1 MKIISISG
9 KMRHG
14 KDTSAN
20 FIKKELEEQG
30 KRVLIIHYGDYLKF
44 LLKNYY
50 GWSGNKADKGS
61 RELLQHFGTDII
73 RKQEPYFWVDNV
85 IHFLKL
91 TQADWD
97 FVLIPDTRFP
107 DEIVRQINAFGRENV
122 LTIRVDRLDFTPEGT
137 TQEQL
142 QHESEVALDHYPF
155 DYYFY
160 NTKDL
165 EGLREKI
172 HVFCKKV
179 LYNF

>member
-1 MKIISISG
+1 MKIIPISG

-14 KDTSAN
+14 KDTSAA
-20 FIKKELEEQG
+20 FIKRELENQG
-30 KRVLIIHYGDYLKF
+30 RRVLIIHYGDYLKF

-50 GWSGNKADKGS
+50 GWSGDKTDKGS
-61 RELLQHFGTDII
+61 RELLQHFGTDVI

-107 DEIVRQINAFGRENV
+107 NEIARQIDTFGRENV
-122 LTIRVDRLDFTPEGT
+122 ITIRVDRLDFVPEGA

-142 QHESEVALDHYPF
+142 QHESETALDRYPF
-155 DYYFY
+155 DYYLY

-165 EGLREKI
+165 DGLQEKVHI
-172 HVFCKKV
+172 FCNEV
-179 LYNF
+179 L

>member
-1 MKIISISG
+1 MKIILISG

-14 KDTSAN
+14 KDTSAA
-20 FIKKELEEQG
+20 FIKRELENQG
-30 KRVLIIHYGDYLKF
+30 RRVLIIHYGDYLKF

-50 GWSGNKADKGS
+50 GWSGDKTNKGS
-61 RELLQHFGTDII
+61 RELLQHFGTDVI

-107 DEIVRQINAFGRENV
+107 NEIARQIDAFGRENV
-122 LTIRVDRLDFTPEGT
+122 ITIRVDRLDFVPERA

-142 QHESEVALDHYPF
+142 QHESETALDRYPF
-155 DYYFY
+155 DYYLY

-165 EGLREKI
+165 DGLREKVHI
-172 HVFCKKV
+172 FCNEV
-179 LYNF
+179 L